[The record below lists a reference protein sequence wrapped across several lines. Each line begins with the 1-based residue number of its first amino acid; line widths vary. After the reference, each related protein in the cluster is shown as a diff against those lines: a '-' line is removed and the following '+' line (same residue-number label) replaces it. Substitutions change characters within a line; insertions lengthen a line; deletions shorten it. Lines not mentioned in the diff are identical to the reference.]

1 MLYTIA
7 SYKTKEEDKMDNI
20 KVNFDNVDVTEKNI
34 MKYAEEVEKVH
45 DELHKKANNPKEFL
59 GWMELPTKYD
69 KKEFEKIK
77 KSAKKIQENSEILVV
92 IGIGGSYLGAR
103 AVIEALT
110 HTFYAYLP
118 KEQRK
123 TPQILYVGNN
133 LNPNYINDIID
144 LIGNRDFSINVIS
157 KSGTT
162 TEPAIAFRIFRE
174 ILENKYG
181 LKEAQKRI
189 YVTTDKK
196 NGALKQ
202 LADSEKY
209 TTFVIPDNIGGRY
222 SVLTDVC
229 LLPIAVAGI
238 DLEIK
243 SGEIFGLLGPNGAGK
258 TTTVRIL
265 TLLSKKKSGSVK
277 ICGYDIEK
285 DSERIKELIG
295 VVPQHMSLDQDLT
308 GRENLVLQA
317 RLHHLKNKAAMEQ
330 RINEILEFVEL
341 TDRADDKSRRY
352 SGGMKRRLMI
362 GMALLHKPKMLF
374 LDEPTVG
381 LDPQV
386 RRKMWDLIRK
396 MNEAGMTVLLTTHY
410 IEEADQLCRRVAIM
424 NRGRIIAVDTP
435 QKLKEKVGRV
445 VVEHMEADGMINNFF
460 DNREQAASY
469 VAGLDSNATVR
480 EANLEDVFIELTGRR
495 VND

>member
-1 MLYTIA
+1 MISIKNL
-7 SYKTKEEDKMDNI
+7 TKRFGD
-20 KVNFDNVDVTEKNI
+20 
-34 MKYAEEVEKVH
+34 
-45 DELHKKANNPKEFL
+45 
-59 GWMELPTKYD
+59 
-69 KKEFEKIK
+69 
-77 KSAKKIQENSEILVV
+77 
-92 IGIGGSYLGAR
+92 R
-103 AVIEALT
+103 
-110 HTFYAYLP
+110 
-118 KEQRK
+118 
-123 TPQILYVGNN
+123 
-133 LNPNYINDIID
+133 
-144 LIGNRDFSINVIS
+144 
-157 KSGTT
+157 
-162 TEPAIAFRIFRE
+162 
-174 ILENKYG
+174 
-181 LKEAQKRI
+181 
-189 YVTTDKK
+189 
-196 NGALKQ
+196 
-202 LADSEKY
+202 
-209 TTFVIPDNIGGRY
+209 
-222 SVLTDVC
+222 
-229 LLPIAVAGI
+229 IAVAGI
-238 DLEIK
+238 DWEIK

-265 TLLSKKKSGSVK
+265 TLLSKKNSGSVK

-396 MNEAGMTVLLTTHY
+396 MNESGMTVLLTTHY

>member
-1 MLYTIA
+1 MISIENL
-7 SYKTKEEDKMDNI
+7 TKRFGD
-20 KVNFDNVDVTEKNI
+20 
-34 MKYAEEVEKVH
+34 
-45 DELHKKANNPKEFL
+45 
-59 GWMELPTKYD
+59 
-69 KKEFEKIK
+69 
-77 KSAKKIQENSEILVV
+77 
-92 IGIGGSYLGAR
+92 R
-103 AVIEALT
+103 
-110 HTFYAYLP
+110 
-118 KEQRK
+118 
-123 TPQILYVGNN
+123 
-133 LNPNYINDIID
+133 
-144 LIGNRDFSINVIS
+144 
-157 KSGTT
+157 
-162 TEPAIAFRIFRE
+162 
-174 ILENKYG
+174 
-181 LKEAQKRI
+181 
-189 YVTTDKK
+189 
-196 NGALKQ
+196 
-202 LADSEKY
+202 
-209 TTFVIPDNIGGRY
+209 
-222 SVLTDVC
+222 
-229 LLPIAVAGI
+229 IAVAGI
-238 DLEIK
+238 DLEIE
-243 SGEIFGLLGPNGAGK
+243 SCEIFGLLGPNGAGK

-265 TLLSKKKSGSVK
+265 TLLSKKNSGSVK

-396 MNEAGMTVLLTTHY
+396 MNESGMTVLLTTHY

>member
-1 MLYTIA
+1 MISIENL
-7 SYKTKEEDKMDNI
+7 TKRFGD
-20 KVNFDNVDVTEKNI
+20 
-34 MKYAEEVEKVH
+34 
-45 DELHKKANNPKEFL
+45 
-59 GWMELPTKYD
+59 
-69 KKEFEKIK
+69 
-77 KSAKKIQENSEILVV
+77 
-92 IGIGGSYLGAR
+92 R
-103 AVIEALT
+103 
-110 HTFYAYLP
+110 
-118 KEQRK
+118 
-123 TPQILYVGNN
+123 
-133 LNPNYINDIID
+133 
-144 LIGNRDFSINVIS
+144 
-157 KSGTT
+157 
-162 TEPAIAFRIFRE
+162 
-174 ILENKYG
+174 
-181 LKEAQKRI
+181 
-189 YVTTDKK
+189 
-196 NGALKQ
+196 
-202 LADSEKY
+202 
-209 TTFVIPDNIGGRY
+209 
-222 SVLTDVC
+222 
-229 LLPIAVAGI
+229 IAVAGI
-238 DLEIK
+238 DLEIE
-243 SGEIFGLLGPNGAGK
+243 SCEIFGLLGPNGAGK

-265 TLLSKKKSGSVK
+265 TLLSKKNSGSVK

-295 VVPQHMSLDQDLT
+295 VVPQNMSLDQDLT

-396 MNEAGMTVLLTTHY
+396 MNESGMTVLLTTHY

>member
-1 MLYTIA
+1 MIKIENL
-7 SYKTKEEDKMDNI
+7 TKRFGE
-20 KVNFDNVDVTEKNI
+20 
-34 MKYAEEVEKVH
+34 
-45 DELHKKANNPKEFL
+45 
-59 GWMELPTKYD
+59 
-69 KKEFEKIK
+69 
-77 KSAKKIQENSEILVV
+77 
-92 IGIGGSYLGAR
+92 R
-103 AVIEALT
+103 
-110 HTFYAYLP
+110 
-118 KEQRK
+118 
-123 TPQILYVGNN
+123 
-133 LNPNYINDIID
+133 
-144 LIGNRDFSINVIS
+144 
-157 KSGTT
+157 
-162 TEPAIAFRIFRE
+162 
-174 ILENKYG
+174 
-181 LKEAQKRI
+181 
-189 YVTTDKK
+189 
-196 NGALKQ
+196 
-202 LADSEKY
+202 
-209 TTFVIPDNIGGRY
+209 
-222 SVLTDVC
+222 
-229 LLPIAVAGI
+229 IAVAGI

-243 SGEIFGLLGPNGAGK
+243 RGEIFGLLGPNGAGK

-460 DNREQAASY
+460 DNCEQAASY
-469 VAGLDSNATVR
+469 VAGLNSNATVR

>member
-1 MLYTIA
+1 MIKIENL
-7 SYKTKEEDKMDNI
+7 TKRFGE
-20 KVNFDNVDVTEKNI
+20 
-34 MKYAEEVEKVH
+34 
-45 DELHKKANNPKEFL
+45 
-59 GWMELPTKYD
+59 
-69 KKEFEKIK
+69 
-77 KSAKKIQENSEILVV
+77 
-92 IGIGGSYLGAR
+92 R
-103 AVIEALT
+103 
-110 HTFYAYLP
+110 
-118 KEQRK
+118 
-123 TPQILYVGNN
+123 
-133 LNPNYINDIID
+133 
-144 LIGNRDFSINVIS
+144 
-157 KSGTT
+157 
-162 TEPAIAFRIFRE
+162 
-174 ILENKYG
+174 
-181 LKEAQKRI
+181 
-189 YVTTDKK
+189 
-196 NGALKQ
+196 
-202 LADSEKY
+202 
-209 TTFVIPDNIGGRY
+209 
-222 SVLTDVC
+222 
-229 LLPIAVAGI
+229 IAVAGI

-243 SGEIFGLLGPNGAGK
+243 RGEIFGLLGPNGAGK

-330 RINEILEFVEL
+330 RIDEILNFVEL
-341 TDRADDKSRRY
+341 ADRADDSSRKY

-386 RRKMWDLIRK
+386 RRKMWNLIRK

-445 VVEHMEADGMINNFF
+445 VVEHMGSDGMVNNFF

-469 VAGLDSNATVR
+469 VTGLEFNATVR

>member
-1 MLYTIA
+1 MIKIENL
-7 SYKTKEEDKMDNI
+7 TKRFGE
-20 KVNFDNVDVTEKNI
+20 
-34 MKYAEEVEKVH
+34 
-45 DELHKKANNPKEFL
+45 
-59 GWMELPTKYD
+59 
-69 KKEFEKIK
+69 
-77 KSAKKIQENSEILVV
+77 
-92 IGIGGSYLGAR
+92 R
-103 AVIEALT
+103 
-110 HTFYAYLP
+110 
-118 KEQRK
+118 
-123 TPQILYVGNN
+123 
-133 LNPNYINDIID
+133 
-144 LIGNRDFSINVIS
+144 
-157 KSGTT
+157 
-162 TEPAIAFRIFRE
+162 
-174 ILENKYG
+174 
-181 LKEAQKRI
+181 
-189 YVTTDKK
+189 
-196 NGALKQ
+196 
-202 LADSEKY
+202 
-209 TTFVIPDNIGGRY
+209 
-222 SVLTDVC
+222 
-229 LLPIAVAGI
+229 IAVAGI

-265 TLLSKKKSGSVK
+265 TLLSKKNSGSVK

>member
-1 MLYTIA
+1 MIKIENL
-7 SYKTKEEDKMDNI
+7 TKRFGE
-20 KVNFDNVDVTEKNI
+20 
-34 MKYAEEVEKVH
+34 
-45 DELHKKANNPKEFL
+45 
-59 GWMELPTKYD
+59 
-69 KKEFEKIK
+69 
-77 KSAKKIQENSEILVV
+77 
-92 IGIGGSYLGAR
+92 R
-103 AVIEALT
+103 
-110 HTFYAYLP
+110 
-118 KEQRK
+118 
-123 TPQILYVGNN
+123 
-133 LNPNYINDIID
+133 
-144 LIGNRDFSINVIS
+144 
-157 KSGTT
+157 
-162 TEPAIAFRIFRE
+162 
-174 ILENKYG
+174 
-181 LKEAQKRI
+181 
-189 YVTTDKK
+189 
-196 NGALKQ
+196 
-202 LADSEKY
+202 
-209 TTFVIPDNIGGRY
+209 
-222 SVLTDVC
+222 
-229 LLPIAVAGI
+229 IAVAGI

-243 SGEIFGLLGPNGAGK
+243 RGEIFGLLGPNGAGK

-317 RLHHLKNKAAMEQ
+317 RLHHSKN
-330 RINEILEFVEL
+330 
-341 TDRADDKSRRY
+341 
-352 SGGMKRRLMI
+352 KRRLMI

-469 VAGLDSNATVR
+469 VAGLNSNATVR

>member
-1 MLYTIA
+1 MISIKNL
-7 SYKTKEEDKMDNI
+7 TKRFGD
-20 KVNFDNVDVTEKNI
+20 
-34 MKYAEEVEKVH
+34 
-45 DELHKKANNPKEFL
+45 
-59 GWMELPTKYD
+59 
-69 KKEFEKIK
+69 
-77 KSAKKIQENSEILVV
+77 
-92 IGIGGSYLGAR
+92 R
-103 AVIEALT
+103 
-110 HTFYAYLP
+110 
-118 KEQRK
+118 
-123 TPQILYVGNN
+123 
-133 LNPNYINDIID
+133 
-144 LIGNRDFSINVIS
+144 
-157 KSGTT
+157 
-162 TEPAIAFRIFRE
+162 
-174 ILENKYG
+174 
-181 LKEAQKRI
+181 
-189 YVTTDKK
+189 
-196 NGALKQ
+196 
-202 LADSEKY
+202 
-209 TTFVIPDNIGGRY
+209 
-222 SVLTDVC
+222 
-229 LLPIAVAGI
+229 IAVAGI

-258 TTTVRIL
+258 TITVRIL
-265 TLLSKKKSGSVK
+265 TLLSKKNSGSVK

-396 MNEAGMTVLLTTHY
+396 MNESGMTVLLTTHY

>member
-1 MLYTIA
+1 MIKIENL
-7 SYKTKEEDKMDNI
+7 TKRFGE
-20 KVNFDNVDVTEKNI
+20 
-34 MKYAEEVEKVH
+34 
-45 DELHKKANNPKEFL
+45 
-59 GWMELPTKYD
+59 
-69 KKEFEKIK
+69 
-77 KSAKKIQENSEILVV
+77 
-92 IGIGGSYLGAR
+92 R
-103 AVIEALT
+103 
-110 HTFYAYLP
+110 
-118 KEQRK
+118 
-123 TPQILYVGNN
+123 
-133 LNPNYINDIID
+133 
-144 LIGNRDFSINVIS
+144 
-157 KSGTT
+157 
-162 TEPAIAFRIFRE
+162 
-174 ILENKYG
+174 
-181 LKEAQKRI
+181 
-189 YVTTDKK
+189 
-196 NGALKQ
+196 
-202 LADSEKY
+202 
-209 TTFVIPDNIGGRY
+209 
-222 SVLTDVC
+222 
-229 LLPIAVAGI
+229 IAVAGI

-396 MNEAGMTVLLTTHY
+396 MNESGMTVLLTTHY

-445 VVEHMEADGMINNFF
+445 VVEHMEADGMINKFF

-469 VAGLDSNATVR
+469 VAGLNSNATVR

>member
-1 MLYTIA
+1 MISIENL
-7 SYKTKEEDKMDNI
+7 TKRFGE
-20 KVNFDNVDVTEKNI
+20 
-34 MKYAEEVEKVH
+34 
-45 DELHKKANNPKEFL
+45 
-59 GWMELPTKYD
+59 
-69 KKEFEKIK
+69 
-77 KSAKKIQENSEILVV
+77 
-92 IGIGGSYLGAR
+92 R
-103 AVIEALT
+103 
-110 HTFYAYLP
+110 
-118 KEQRK
+118 
-123 TPQILYVGNN
+123 
-133 LNPNYINDIID
+133 
-144 LIGNRDFSINVIS
+144 
-157 KSGTT
+157 
-162 TEPAIAFRIFRE
+162 
-174 ILENKYG
+174 
-181 LKEAQKRI
+181 
-189 YVTTDKK
+189 
-196 NGALKQ
+196 
-202 LADSEKY
+202 
-209 TTFVIPDNIGGRY
+209 
-222 SVLTDVC
+222 
-229 LLPIAVAGI
+229 IAVAGI

-265 TLLSKKKSGSVK
+265 TLLSKKNSGSVK

-295 VVPQHMSLDQDLT
+295 VVPQQMSLDQDLT

-445 VVEHMEADGMINNFF
+445 VVEHMEADGMINKFF

-469 VAGLDSNATVR
+469 VAGLNSNATVR

>member
-1 MLYTIA
+1 MISIKNL
-7 SYKTKEEDKMDNI
+7 TKRFGD
-20 KVNFDNVDVTEKNI
+20 
-34 MKYAEEVEKVH
+34 
-45 DELHKKANNPKEFL
+45 
-59 GWMELPTKYD
+59 
-69 KKEFEKIK
+69 
-77 KSAKKIQENSEILVV
+77 
-92 IGIGGSYLGAR
+92 R
-103 AVIEALT
+103 
-110 HTFYAYLP
+110 
-118 KEQRK
+118 
-123 TPQILYVGNN
+123 
-133 LNPNYINDIID
+133 
-144 LIGNRDFSINVIS
+144 
-157 KSGTT
+157 
-162 TEPAIAFRIFRE
+162 
-174 ILENKYG
+174 
-181 LKEAQKRI
+181 
-189 YVTTDKK
+189 
-196 NGALKQ
+196 
-202 LADSEKY
+202 
-209 TTFVIPDNIGGRY
+209 
-222 SVLTDVC
+222 
-229 LLPIAVAGI
+229 IAVAGI

-265 TLLSKKKSGSVK
+265 TLLSKKNSGSVK

-396 MNEAGMTVLLTTHY
+396 MNESGMTVLLTTHY

-469 VAGLDSNATVR
+469 VAGLNSNATVR

>member
-1 MLYTIA
+1 MIKIENL
-7 SYKTKEEDKMDNI
+7 TKRFGE
-20 KVNFDNVDVTEKNI
+20 
-34 MKYAEEVEKVH
+34 
-45 DELHKKANNPKEFL
+45 
-59 GWMELPTKYD
+59 
-69 KKEFEKIK
+69 
-77 KSAKKIQENSEILVV
+77 
-92 IGIGGSYLGAR
+92 R
-103 AVIEALT
+103 
-110 HTFYAYLP
+110 
-118 KEQRK
+118 
-123 TPQILYVGNN
+123 
-133 LNPNYINDIID
+133 
-144 LIGNRDFSINVIS
+144 
-157 KSGTT
+157 
-162 TEPAIAFRIFRE
+162 
-174 ILENKYG
+174 
-181 LKEAQKRI
+181 
-189 YVTTDKK
+189 
-196 NGALKQ
+196 
-202 LADSEKY
+202 
-209 TTFVIPDNIGGRY
+209 
-222 SVLTDVC
+222 
-229 LLPIAVAGI
+229 IAVAGI

-265 TLLSKKKSGSVK
+265 TLLSKKKSVSVK

>member
-1 MLYTIA
+1 MISIENL
-7 SYKTKEEDKMDNI
+7 TKRFGD
-20 KVNFDNVDVTEKNI
+20 
-34 MKYAEEVEKVH
+34 
-45 DELHKKANNPKEFL
+45 
-59 GWMELPTKYD
+59 
-69 KKEFEKIK
+69 
-77 KSAKKIQENSEILVV
+77 
-92 IGIGGSYLGAR
+92 R
-103 AVIEALT
+103 
-110 HTFYAYLP
+110 
-118 KEQRK
+118 
-123 TPQILYVGNN
+123 
-133 LNPNYINDIID
+133 
-144 LIGNRDFSINVIS
+144 
-157 KSGTT
+157 
-162 TEPAIAFRIFRE
+162 
-174 ILENKYG
+174 
-181 LKEAQKRI
+181 
-189 YVTTDKK
+189 
-196 NGALKQ
+196 
-202 LADSEKY
+202 
-209 TTFVIPDNIGGRY
+209 
-222 SVLTDVC
+222 
-229 LLPIAVAGI
+229 IAVAGV

-243 SGEIFGLLGPNGAGK
+243 SGEIFALLGPNGAGK

-265 TLLSKKKSGSVK
+265 TLLSKKNSGSVK

>member
-1 MLYTIA
+1 MISIKNL
-7 SYKTKEEDKMDNI
+7 TKRFGD
-20 KVNFDNVDVTEKNI
+20 
-34 MKYAEEVEKVH
+34 
-45 DELHKKANNPKEFL
+45 
-59 GWMELPTKYD
+59 
-69 KKEFEKIK
+69 
-77 KSAKKIQENSEILVV
+77 
-92 IGIGGSYLGAR
+92 R
-103 AVIEALT
+103 
-110 HTFYAYLP
+110 
-118 KEQRK
+118 
-123 TPQILYVGNN
+123 
-133 LNPNYINDIID
+133 
-144 LIGNRDFSINVIS
+144 
-157 KSGTT
+157 
-162 TEPAIAFRIFRE
+162 
-174 ILENKYG
+174 
-181 LKEAQKRI
+181 
-189 YVTTDKK
+189 
-196 NGALKQ
+196 
-202 LADSEKY
+202 
-209 TTFVIPDNIGGRY
+209 
-222 SVLTDVC
+222 
-229 LLPIAVAGI
+229 IAVAGI

-265 TLLSKKKSGSVK
+265 TLLSKKNSGSVK

-396 MNEAGMTVLLTTHY
+396 MNESGMTVLLTTHY

-445 VVEHMEADGMINNFF
+445 VVEHMEADGMINKFF

-469 VAGLDSNATVR
+469 VAGLNSNATVR

>member
-1 MLYTIA
+1 MISIENL
-7 SYKTKEEDKMDNI
+7 TKRFGE
-20 KVNFDNVDVTEKNI
+20 
-34 MKYAEEVEKVH
+34 
-45 DELHKKANNPKEFL
+45 
-59 GWMELPTKYD
+59 
-69 KKEFEKIK
+69 
-77 KSAKKIQENSEILVV
+77 
-92 IGIGGSYLGAR
+92 R
-103 AVIEALT
+103 
-110 HTFYAYLP
+110 
-118 KEQRK
+118 
-123 TPQILYVGNN
+123 
-133 LNPNYINDIID
+133 
-144 LIGNRDFSINVIS
+144 
-157 KSGTT
+157 
-162 TEPAIAFRIFRE
+162 
-174 ILENKYG
+174 
-181 LKEAQKRI
+181 
-189 YVTTDKK
+189 
-196 NGALKQ
+196 
-202 LADSEKY
+202 
-209 TTFVIPDNIGGRY
+209 
-222 SVLTDVC
+222 
-229 LLPIAVAGI
+229 IAVAGI

-265 TLLSKKKSGSVK
+265 TLLSKKNSGSVK

-445 VVEHMEADGMINNFF
+445 VVEHMEADGMINKFF

-469 VAGLDSNATVR
+469 VAGLNSNATVR

>member
-1 MLYTIA
+1 MIKIENL
-7 SYKTKEEDKMDNI
+7 TKRFGE
-20 KVNFDNVDVTEKNI
+20 
-34 MKYAEEVEKVH
+34 
-45 DELHKKANNPKEFL
+45 
-59 GWMELPTKYD
+59 
-69 KKEFEKIK
+69 
-77 KSAKKIQENSEILVV
+77 
-92 IGIGGSYLGAR
+92 R
-103 AVIEALT
+103 
-110 HTFYAYLP
+110 
-118 KEQRK
+118 
-123 TPQILYVGNN
+123 
-133 LNPNYINDIID
+133 
-144 LIGNRDFSINVIS
+144 
-157 KSGTT
+157 
-162 TEPAIAFRIFRE
+162 
-174 ILENKYG
+174 
-181 LKEAQKRI
+181 
-189 YVTTDKK
+189 
-196 NGALKQ
+196 
-202 LADSEKY
+202 
-209 TTFVIPDNIGGRY
+209 
-222 SVLTDVC
+222 
-229 LLPIAVAGI
+229 IAVAGI

-243 SGEIFGLLGPNGAGK
+243 RGEIFGLLGPNGAGK
-258 TTTVRIL
+258 TNTVRIL

-469 VAGLDSNATVR
+469 VAGLNSNATVR

>member
-1 MLYTIA
+1 MISIENL
-7 SYKTKEEDKMDNI
+7 TKRFGD
-20 KVNFDNVDVTEKNI
+20 
-34 MKYAEEVEKVH
+34 
-45 DELHKKANNPKEFL
+45 
-59 GWMELPTKYD
+59 
-69 KKEFEKIK
+69 
-77 KSAKKIQENSEILVV
+77 
-92 IGIGGSYLGAR
+92 R
-103 AVIEALT
+103 
-110 HTFYAYLP
+110 
-118 KEQRK
+118 
-123 TPQILYVGNN
+123 
-133 LNPNYINDIID
+133 
-144 LIGNRDFSINVIS
+144 
-157 KSGTT
+157 
-162 TEPAIAFRIFRE
+162 
-174 ILENKYG
+174 
-181 LKEAQKRI
+181 
-189 YVTTDKK
+189 
-196 NGALKQ
+196 
-202 LADSEKY
+202 
-209 TTFVIPDNIGGRY
+209 
-222 SVLTDVC
+222 
-229 LLPIAVAGI
+229 IAVAGI

-265 TLLSKKKSGSVK
+265 TLLSKKNSGSVK

>member
-1 MLYTIA
+1 MISIKNL
-7 SYKTKEEDKMDNI
+7 TKRFGD
-20 KVNFDNVDVTEKNI
+20 
-34 MKYAEEVEKVH
+34 
-45 DELHKKANNPKEFL
+45 
-59 GWMELPTKYD
+59 
-69 KKEFEKIK
+69 
-77 KSAKKIQENSEILVV
+77 
-92 IGIGGSYLGAR
+92 R
-103 AVIEALT
+103 
-110 HTFYAYLP
+110 
-118 KEQRK
+118 
-123 TPQILYVGNN
+123 
-133 LNPNYINDIID
+133 
-144 LIGNRDFSINVIS
+144 
-157 KSGTT
+157 
-162 TEPAIAFRIFRE
+162 
-174 ILENKYG
+174 
-181 LKEAQKRI
+181 
-189 YVTTDKK
+189 
-196 NGALKQ
+196 
-202 LADSEKY
+202 
-209 TTFVIPDNIGGRY
+209 
-222 SVLTDVC
+222 
-229 LLPIAVAGI
+229 IAVAGI

-265 TLLSKKKSGSVK
+265 TLLSKKNSGSVK

-386 RRKMWDLIRK
+386 RRKMWDLILK

>member
-1 MLYTIA
+1 MIKIENL
-7 SYKTKEEDKMDNI
+7 TKRFGE
-20 KVNFDNVDVTEKNI
+20 
-34 MKYAEEVEKVH
+34 
-45 DELHKKANNPKEFL
+45 
-59 GWMELPTKYD
+59 
-69 KKEFEKIK
+69 
-77 KSAKKIQENSEILVV
+77 
-92 IGIGGSYLGAR
+92 R
-103 AVIEALT
+103 
-110 HTFYAYLP
+110 
-118 KEQRK
+118 
-123 TPQILYVGNN
+123 
-133 LNPNYINDIID
+133 
-144 LIGNRDFSINVIS
+144 
-157 KSGTT
+157 
-162 TEPAIAFRIFRE
+162 
-174 ILENKYG
+174 
-181 LKEAQKRI
+181 
-189 YVTTDKK
+189 
-196 NGALKQ
+196 
-202 LADSEKY
+202 
-209 TTFVIPDNIGGRY
+209 
-222 SVLTDVC
+222 
-229 LLPIAVAGI
+229 IAVAGI

-243 SGEIFGLLGPNGAGK
+243 RGEIFGLLGPNGAGK

-295 VVPQHMSLDQDLT
+295 VVPQHMSLGQDLT

-445 VVEHMEADGMINNFF
+445 VVEHMEADGMINKFF

-469 VAGLDSNATVR
+469 VAGLNSNATVR